1 MFWLFR
7 YYDFIL
13 WLPLRF
19 LVCGET
25 MIDLKLLEKKADSGN
40 NYYDEYKQSLIHR
53 GANTAVLEQIVQLN
67 VIRKEVMTEA
77 ETAKAHQ
84 NKLSGEVGKLKR
96 EGKDAG
102 GLLSEL
108 EALKSKVKE
117 LETKAGEVNA
127 EVQGLLLTVP
137 NKPHS
142 TVPIGASEKENKII
156 KTFGEPKKFSFKPKE
171 HFELGEKLN
180 IIDFDRA
187 GKTTGARFVFLKG
200 AAAQLERALIQFMM
214 DTHSTQHGY
223 VEMIPPF
230 IVNSK
235 ALIGTGQ
242 FPKFK
247 EDVFHLE
254 NTDYYLIPT
263 AEVPVTNYYY
273 DEILNEEHLPIS
285 FCAYSPCFRSE
296 AGSYGKDTKGLIRQH
311 QFNKVELMTFAHP
324 ANSYEAHEK
333 LVGHAEKILELL
345 HLPYRKMLLCTGDMG
360 FGSAKTYDLEVWL
373 PGQNT
378 YREISS
384 CSNFED
390 FQARRANI
398 RFKSKDGGKPQ
409 FVHTLNG
416 SGLAVGRTVVAIL
429 ENYQNEDGSVQIPEV
444 LKTYMGNKAV
454 IK

>member
-1 MFWLFR
+1 
-7 YYDFIL
+7 
-13 WLPLRF
+13 
-19 LVCGET
+19 
-25 MIDLKLLEKKADSGN
+25 MIDLKLLEKKAEAGKS
-40 NYYDEYKQSLIHR
+40 YYQEYKESLDHR
-53 GANTAVLEQIVQLN
+53 GSSSVVLEQIIQLN
-67 VIRKEVMTEA
+67 VKRKEMMTES
-77 ETAKAHQ
+77 EKTKAQQ
-84 NKLSGEVGKLKR
+84 NKLSADVGTLKR
-96 EGKDAG
+96 EGKDASVI
-102 GLLSEL
+102 LSEL
-108 EALKSKVKE
+108 EALKTQVKE
-117 LETKAGEVNA
+117 LEAKANEVDS
-127 EVQGLLLTVP
+127 EVQNLLMTIP
-137 NKPHS
+137 NKLHA
-142 TVPIGASEKENKII
+142 TVPIGSSEKENKII
-156 KTFGEPKKFSFKPKE
+156 KTFGEAKKFLFTPKE

-214 DTHSTQHGY
+214 DTHSTNHGY

-230 IVNSK
+230 IVNTKS
-235 ALIGTGQ
+235 LIGTGQ

-273 DEILNEEHLPIS
+273 DETLPEEQLPIS

-296 AGSYGKDTKGLIRQH
+296 AGSHGKDTKGLIRQH
-311 QFNKVELMTFAHP
+311 QFNKVELMTFSHP
-324 ANSYEAHEK
+324 SQSYEMHEK
-333 LVGHAEKILELL
+333 LTSHAEKILELL
-345 HLPYRKMLLCTGDMG
+345 ELPYRKMLLCTGDMG
-360 FGSAKTYDLEVWL
+360 FGAAKTYDLEVWL
-373 PGQNT
+373 PGQNN

-398 RFKSKDGGKPQ
+398 RFKGKDGGKPQ

-416 SGLAVGRTVVAIL
+416 SGLAVGRAVVAIL
-429 ENYQNEDGSVQIPEV
+429 ENFQNEDGSVQIPHI
-444 LKTYMGNKAV
+444 LRSYMGNKSI